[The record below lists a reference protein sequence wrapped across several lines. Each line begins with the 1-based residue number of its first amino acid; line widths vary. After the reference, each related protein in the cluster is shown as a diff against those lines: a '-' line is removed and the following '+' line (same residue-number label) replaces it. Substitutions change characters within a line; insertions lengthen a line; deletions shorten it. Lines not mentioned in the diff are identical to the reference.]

1 MYDVSVV
8 IPNYNGIKYLEHCL
22 EALEKQRGVSFEA
35 IIVDNCSQD
44 ESARKAAEK
53 FPQYVYL
60 YLDQNYGFCRA
71 VNEGI
76 KQAEAPFVVLLNND
90 TEVEQ
95 DFLRNLLDR
104 IRQDENIFSVEAR
117 MMQYHDRERID
128 SAGTSYSALGWA
140 SANGKDQKAERF
152 LSSRSVFAACAGAAI
167 YRKALFDEIGYFDE
181 EHFAYL
187 EDIDVGYRAKIYGY
201 RNVYEPSAVVH
212 HVGSGTSGSRHNEF
226 KVKYSSRNNVYLI
239 YKNMPLFQIVLNS
252 PFLLAGFL
260 AKTVFFTLKGFGKTY
275 VRGLAEGVKLSKRNR
290 EKKVVFQKKH
300 LKNYWQI
307 QKELWKNLFVYFS

>member
-22 EALEKQRGVSFEA
+22 EALGKQRGVAFEA

-44 ESARKAAEK
+44 GSAREAAEK
-53 FPQYVYL
+53 FPQYAYL

-76 KQAEAPFVVLLNND
+76 RRAEAPFVVLLNND
-90 TEVEQ
+90 TEVEP
-95 DFLRNLLDR
+95 DFLQNLLER
-104 IRQDENIFSVEAR
+104 IRQDEKIFSVEAR
-117 MMQYHDRERID
+117 MMKYHDRERID

-152 LSSRSVFAACAGAAI
+152 LTSRSVFAACAGAAI

-181 EHFAYL
+181 AHFAYL

-201 RNVYEPSAVVH
+201 RNVYEPSAVVY

-275 VRGLAEGVKLSKRNR
+275 VRGLAEGVKLSKKNR
-290 EKKVVFQKKH
+290 EKKVVFQKEN

-307 QKELWKNLFVYFS
+307 QRELWKNLFVYFS

>member
-22 EALEKQRGVSFEA
+22 EALGKQRGVAFET

-44 ESARKAAEK
+44 GSAREAAEK
-53 FPQYVYL
+53 FPQYAYL

-76 KQAEAPFVVLLNND
+76 RRAEAPFVVLLNND
-90 TEVEQ
+90 TEVEP
-95 DFLRNLLDR
+95 DFLQNLLER
-104 IRQDENIFSVEAR
+104 IRQDEKIFSVEAR

-152 LSSRSVFAACAGAAI
+152 LTSRSVFAACAGAAI

-181 EHFAYL
+181 AHFAYL
-187 EDIDVGYRAKIYGY
+187 EDIDVGYRAKLYGY
-201 RNVYEPSAVVH
+201 RNVYEPSAVVY

-275 VRGLAEGVKLSKRNR
+275 VRGLAEGVKLSKKNR
-290 EKKVVFQKKH
+290 EKKVVFQKEN

-307 QKELWKNLFVYFS
+307 QRELWKNFFDI

>member
-22 EALEKQRGVSFEA
+22 EALEKQREVSFEA

-44 ESARKAAEK
+44 GSAREAAEK
-53 FPQYVYL
+53 FPQYCYL

-76 KQAEAPFVVLLNND
+76 RQAKAPFVVLLNND
-90 TEVEQ
+90 TEVEP
-95 DFLRNLLDR
+95 DFLSHLLDR
-104 IRQDENIFSVEAR
+104 IRQDEKIFSVEAR
-117 MMQYHDRERID
+117 MMQYHNRERID

-140 SANGKDQKAERF
+140 SANGKDRTAENF
-152 LSSRSVFAACAGAAI
+152 LISRPVFAACAGAAI
-167 YRKALFDEIGYFDE
+167 YRKALLDEIGYFDE

-187 EDIDVGYRAKIYGY
+187 EDIDIGYRARIHGY
-201 RNVYEPSAVVH
+201 DNVYEPSAVVY

-239 YKNMPLFQIVLNS
+239 YKNMPLFQILLNS

-275 VRGLAEGVKLSKRNR
+275 VRGLFEGVKLSKKNR
-290 EKKVVFQKKH
+290 EKKVVFRKEN

-307 QKELWKNLFVYFS
+307 QKELWKNLLTYFC

>member
-22 EALEKQRGVSFEA
+22 EALGKQRGVAFET

-44 ESARKAAEK
+44 GSAREAAEK
-53 FPQYVYL
+53 FPQYAYL

-76 KQAEAPFVVLLNND
+76 RRAEAPFVVLLNND
-90 TEVEQ
+90 TEVEP
-95 DFLRNLLDR
+95 DFLQNLLER
-104 IRQDENIFSVEAR
+104 IRQDEKIFSVEAR

-152 LSSRSVFAACAGAAI
+152 LTSRSVFAACAGAAI

-181 EHFAYL
+181 AHFAYL

-201 RNVYEPSAVVH
+201 RNVYEPSAVVY

-275 VRGLAEGVKLSKRNR
+275 VRGLAEGVKLSKKNR
-290 EKKVVFQKKH
+290 EKKVVFQKEN

-307 QKELWKNLFVYFS
+307 QRELWKNFFDI

>member
-95 DFLRNLLDR
+95 DFLKNLLDR
-104 IRQDENIFSVEAR
+104 IQQDENIFSVEAR

-140 SANGKDQKAERF
+140 SANGKDQKAEKF

-201 RNVYEPSAVVH
+201 RNVYEPSAVVY

-239 YKNMPLFQIVLNS
+239 YKNMPLFQILLNS

-290 EKKVVFQKKH
+290 EEKVVFQKEN